1 MFQGNLCHHVLLPLV
16 ESDLAEWHCPHCN
29 IDGCCNEAVDAHL
42 VVESIDGSRW
52 VLTVGQREMSQIDE
66 FGENNPSE
74 ATWDGLQRVN
84 SKGIYTS
91 SQTKHLMVPFLHTT
105 YSLRMSSSVKG
116 TSSISTADFA
126 LKKIPNI
133 TCNTKRWYICRD
145 ARYVDEHIGIGRY

>member
-1 MFQGNLCHHVLLPLV
+1 M
-16 ESDLAEWHCPHCN
+16 
-29 IDGCCNEAVDAHL
+29 
-42 VVESIDGSRW
+42 
-52 VLTVGQREMSQIDE
+52 GQREMSQIDE

-133 TCNTKRWYICRD
+133 TYNTTREYICYALCTFSVVR
-145 ARYVDEHIGIGRY
+145 E